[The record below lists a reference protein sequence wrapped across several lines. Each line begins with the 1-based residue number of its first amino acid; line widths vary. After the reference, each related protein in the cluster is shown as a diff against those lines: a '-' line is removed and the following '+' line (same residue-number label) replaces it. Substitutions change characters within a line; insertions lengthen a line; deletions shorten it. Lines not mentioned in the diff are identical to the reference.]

1 MKKVSTTKLADEYLS
16 VPAEVLWNALMS
28 GGYIDAQKKITNT
41 GIAAGGEA
49 KSFKGITYIAWP
61 VDFDPLNRE
70 VLGVKELGTKW
81 GVSGQ
86 RINRLLNEK
95 GFIEKATKGWAVTP
109 LGKKLGGIQKV
120 YTTTGASFVMW
131 PDNLLE
137 NKQFK
142 EIRSTLDN
150 SDIVPE
156 DEKVEDKGGNLKPQG
171 RYKTKD
177 GHFVRSRAEVI
188 IDNWL
193 FECRLPHAYE
203 RNLPIEEN
211 VVCDWYIPPFGAN
224 SSKPVYIEYWGLDTE
239 KYQDRKKEKLA
250 IYGRYPELNLIQ
262 LNEKDLDDID
272 NVLSRELTKVGINVS
287 GF

>member
-16 VPAEVLWNALMS
+16 VSAEAIWVSLFN
-28 GGYIDAQKKITNT
+28 GDYIDENRKLTDK
-41 GIAAGGEA
+41 GMSVGGES
-49 KSFKGITYIAWP
+49 KNFKGVNYIAWP
-61 VDFDPLNRE
+61 IDFDPMHRE
-70 VLGVKELGTKW
+70 LLGVKELGLKW

-95 GFIEKATKGWAVTP
+95 GFIEKATKGWNVTP

-120 YTTTGASFVMW
+120 YTTTGTTFVLW
-131 PDNLLE
+131 PENLLE

-142 EIRSTLDN
+142 EIQSTLDL
-150 SDIVPE
+150 SDITPETEGPE
-156 DEKVEDKGGNLKPQG
+156 DKSGSLKPQG

-211 VVCDWYIPPFGAN
+211 LFCDWYIPPFGSN
-224 SSKPVYIEYWGLDTE
+224 SSKPVYIEYWGMDTE
-239 KYQDRKKEKLA
+239 KYLERKKEKLE
-250 IYGRYPELNLIQ
+250 IYGRYPLLNLIQ
-262 LNEKDLDDID
+262 LHEKDLGDID
-272 NVLSRELTKVGINVS
+272 NILSRELTKVGINVS
-287 GF
+287 SF